1 MENSAVDGQAEDFFA
16 KEAENLQKIYY
27 GSGSSKRVGALARE
41 LGQNA
46 LLVTDQ
52 GLSAVGHAQTV
63 VESLEGA
70 GLQVILFDQ
79 SIENPTESSVQTCAE
94 AAQGANVDLI
104 IGLGGGS
111 SMDTAKGCNFILTNG
126 GRMADYWGVGKAA
139 RDMLPMIALPTTA
152 GTGSECQSFALI
164 SEDHSHRKMACGDK
178 KALPLVTILDPELT
192 LSQPRKVTA
201 CTGIDALTHALESAV
216 TTKRNEFSDRHSL
229 LAFGLIHESLPG
241 VFSNPDDLSARGHV
255 LLGASHAGAA
265 IERSMLGA
273 AHSMANPLTARR
285 GVVHGIAV
293 GLALPVVMEFNCGD
307 PETFARYAE
316 LSLRTGLVSEGS
328 TEKDAVDA
336 LIVRVREL
344 LKLAEFPSTLQELG
358 FTESEVEGL
367 AEEAAEQW
375 TAGFNPRSVSAND
388 FAKLYSS
395 LFSSP
400 SCQGETQGLS

>member
-1 MENSAVDGQAEDFFA
+1 MDNSVAAGQAEDFFA
-16 KEAENLQKIYY
+16 GEAENRQIIHY
-27 GSGSSKRVGALARE
+27 GPGSSKKVGEVAKE
-41 LGQNA
+41 LGQTA

-52 GLSAVGHAQTV
+52 GLSAVGHVQTV
-63 VESLEGA
+63 VESLKGA
-70 GLQVILFDQ
+70 GLQVSLFDQ
-79 SIENPTESSVQTCAE
+79 SIENPTESSVQACAE

-126 GRMADYWGVGKAA
+126 GRMADYWGIGKAEQN
-139 RDMLPMIALPTTA
+139 MLPMIALPTTA

-229 LAFGLIHESLPG
+229 LAFGLIHENLPG
-241 VFSNPDDLSARGHV
+241 VFLNPDNLSARGSV

-273 AHSMANPLTARR
+273 AHSMANPLTTRR
-285 GVVHGIAV
+285 GIVHGIAV

-316 LSLRTGLVSEGS
+316 LSILTGLVSEGS

-336 LIVRVREL
+336 LIARVREL

-358 FTESEVEGL
+358 FAETELQSL

-375 TAGFNPRSVSAND
+375 TAGFNPRSVSADD

>member
-1 MENSAVDGQAEDFFA
+1 
-16 KEAENLQKIYY
+16 
-27 GSGSSKRVGALARE
+27 
-41 LGQNA
+41 
-46 LLVTDQ
+46 
-52 GLSAVGHAQTV
+52 
-63 VESLEGA
+63 
-70 GLQVILFDQ
+70 
-79 SIENPTESSVQTCAE
+79 
-94 AAQGANVDLI
+94 
-104 IGLGGGS
+104 
-111 SMDTAKGCNFILTNG
+111 MDTAKGCNFILTNG

-229 LAFGLIHESLPG
+229 LAFGLIHQSLPDI
-241 VFSNPDDLSARGHV
+241 FSNPDDLSARGHV

-367 AEEAAEQW
+367 ADEAAEQW
-375 TAGFNPRSVSAND
+375 TAGFNPRSVSANN